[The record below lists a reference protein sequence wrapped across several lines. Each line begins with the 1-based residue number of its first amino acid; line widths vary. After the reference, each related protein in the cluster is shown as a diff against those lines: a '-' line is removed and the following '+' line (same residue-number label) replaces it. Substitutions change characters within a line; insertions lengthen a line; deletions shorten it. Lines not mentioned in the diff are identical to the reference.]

1 MAGLAKKMGLF
12 CLWVLGTGT
21 VVAQG
26 QPVASQ
32 AKPGEPIPGPFH
44 PLVLNGELVDRYHC
58 PLSDFGSRPI
68 VLVMVRGTD
77 VSDTWKANL
86 GALNAFEG
94 KLHDLGLR
102 AMAVFIDDSFKEP
115 LALAGIE
122 KRRDLQDKMKS
133 ILGTGKE
140 NPFPNIPV
148 CLDSADLLTRYPM
161 PQGAEA
167 TILLAKGFRILDRV
181 DLNPGDVSTEKF
193 GEILKNAESKLID
206 KKLVG
211 PPKPRLK
218 PRIED

>member
-1 MAGLAKKMGLF
+1 MTGLAKKIGLF
-12 CLWVLGTGT
+12 CWWALAVGGALG
-21 VVAQG
+21 QG

-44 PLVLNGELVDRYHC
+44 PLVLNGDLVDRYHC
-58 PLSDFGSRPI
+58 PLSDFGARPI

-77 VSDTWKANL
+77 VSDTWKGNL
-86 GALNAFEG
+86 NALNAFEG
-94 KLHDLGLR
+94 KLHDLGVR
-102 AMAVFIDDSFKEP
+102 AMAVFIDDTFKEP

-122 KRRDLQDKMKS
+122 KRRDLQDKMKT
-133 ILGTGKE
+133 ILGTGKD

-148 CLDSADLLTRYPM
+148 CLDSGDLLARYPM

-167 TILLAKGFRILDRV
+167 TILLAKGFRIVDRF
-181 DLNPGDVSTEKF
+181 DLNPGDVTPEKF
-193 GEILKNAESKLID
+193 GEILKAAETKLID